1 MATTYEGMDTS
12 EGPDNGENAC
22 VYAINKVLRA
32 SGIQPPWGD
41 DLYVPTVKANL
52 DANAKQISGPVPGA
66 IVIMQDN
73 GTPPYPHIGIVRN
86 DGMIISN
93 SSSAAKFNWVM
104 SPADYEQHYGKPNL
118 YYRLN

>member
-1 MATTYEGMDTS
+1 
-12 EGPDNGENAC
+12 
-22 VYAINKVLRA
+22 VLRA